1 MNEKVESRGRTILV
15 VEDDAVY
22 RDLLALGLGCEGY
35 DIVTAENGARALN
48 LVQESRPDAI
58 LLDLLMPVM
67 DGLSFLRTIKE
78 ECSVPIPTLVLTCLE
93 ERSYAIEALV
103 AGATD
108 VLTKPVD
115 LDDLLRRIETL
126 LGDGAALEP
135 ALPPGAEDGKSR

>member
-1 MNEKVESRGRTILV
+1 M

-35 DIVTAENGARALN
+35 DVVTAENGAHALSI
-48 LVQESRPDAI
+48 VQESKPDAI

-78 ECSVPIPTLVLTCLE
+78 EGSAPIPTLVLTCLE
-93 ERSYAIEALV
+93 ERSYAVEALV
-103 AGATD
+103 AGAAD

-115 LDDLLRRIETL
+115 LDDLLRRIEAL
-126 LGDGAALEP
+126 LGDSGALEH
-135 ALPPGAEDGKSR
+135 ALLPDAKDENSR

>member
-1 MNEKVESRGRTILV
+1 M

-35 DIVTAENGARALN
+35 DVVTAENGAHALSI
-48 LVQESRPDAI
+48 VQESKPDAI

-67 DGLSFLRTIKE
+67 DGLSFLRTVKE
-78 ECSVPIPTLVLTCLE
+78 EGGAAIPTLVLTCLE
-93 ERSYAIEALV
+93 ERSYAVEALV
-103 AGATD
+103 AGAAD

-126 LGDGAALEP
+126 LGDSRALEP
-135 ALPPGAEDGKSR
+135 ALAPGAEDGNSR